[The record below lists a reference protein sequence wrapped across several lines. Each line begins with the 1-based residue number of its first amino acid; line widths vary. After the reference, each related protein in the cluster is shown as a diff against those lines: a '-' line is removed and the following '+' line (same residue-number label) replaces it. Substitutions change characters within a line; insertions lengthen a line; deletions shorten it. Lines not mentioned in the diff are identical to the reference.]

1 MGIQKR
7 HIEYILW
14 TLFLS
19 ALGWGIFNQL
29 SMRQLSSTYLQEAAK
44 RFERHLSIAELQLN
58 RKVESF
64 QNKAVSHNNF
74 KELLDFWSFESSNA
88 YIFISLNDSL
98 LFWNSN
104 RIGLDDLQN
113 IQSNKGLARLSN
125 GLFYARKLDLKDGLN
140 VLFLLPLRDRYSF
153 ENRYLNNDFVLNFDG
168 IAGIRMLDADR
179 KGQQVRAPD
188 GEVLFTISLTSS
200 QRSLLLSSHEYDS
213 GIAFLLALAFAVLL
227 FFIKIEED
235 QLRHKPFRAL
245 FEFAAVLVLIRV
257 LFFNY
262 RDKIGL
268 QVIPLFDP
276 QLFASHWLLPSLGD
290 LSLHLA
296 VISLVIIFIYRY
308 NNIYRPLFN
317 EWALKL
323 KQLPLQFFSLLIVV
337 LFFLVSLLI
346 SRDLVFS
353 SDIPLG
359 LNRFF
364 DFNLYTYIALALYIV
379 IISINLSSFKF
390 LTVYVIR
397 HMRPLQLFFLYLL
410 VMVTIAFMF
419 SFTGEKVWLRNYIG
433 LWGVLLL
440 ILFFL
445 QQGLRKSKQLI
456 PFLLVCWSLYVGFQL
471 SEALLR
477 KETEQ
482 ARSLA
487 RKIYAPEDRIAV
499 FMLLDLIPKIQQDEL
514 VKRYVD
520 QRFQFDGNFRNR
532 LVYQYFQGYLD
543 RYSLYDLQLQT
554 GQEQLIGDVNAALDE
569 QMQFN
574 RFGLIKQFRVNAR
587 LGYSIRIPFVY
598 ENQRLDTLVVRLLQK
613 SIKPESPFPALL
625 LEGDGGELPKLGNK
639 SFAFYE
645 NNLLIQQGGKFPY
658 TRIDNRW
665 QQFEGEFNHIQSDDY
680 WHIVYRPGD
689 LNTVV
694 VSFTAGGWFEVLSIA
709 AALYLLAIVCLA
721 VFKRGYRLLVEGNRI
736 RLSYRNRIEIAL
748 LGSVVLIMMV
758 IGYITITYTVLKNKS
773 TKVELITNRLQ
784 DLSTAVETVL
794 GPIDD
799 NRKIQLNQI
808 ASTFAI
814 DFNLYGKEGKLLYSS
829 QSKLFER
836 QLLGE
841 LMNPFAYQALATA
854 MRTVHIQDEKIG
866 EFGFIAAYMPL
877 RDSKNELAAFL
888 NMPAFSTEQE
898 LRNDLNDYL
907 GSLISIYLILL
918 LLATLLTLWLSER
931 ISAPIKLLT
940 QVIERTKEGE
950 QTRMTD
956 WKRQDEIGAMISAY
970 NAMLQ
975 KLEDN
980 ARLLARSEREMAWR
994 EMARQIS
1001 HEIRNPLTPMKLKL
1015 QRLLRDWREN
1025 PERFTQNYVKDT
1037 AVVLE
1042 QIDVLASVASEFSSF
1057 ANVKVAEK
1065 VVFDLR
1071 KELKQVVELYSL
1083 QAVIHFNDEIP
1094 TSDCLVFGDAQQ
1106 IQRVFQNLVKNGIQA
1121 VNEDKKPEIVIRLY
1135 YDQAKLAVDV
1145 KDNGEGIDI
1154 EDQQKIFQP
1163 NFTTKSS
1170 GMGLGL
1176 AIVKKIL
1183 EQNDA
1188 EIGFETAYK
1197 QGTRFFVRFNPYN
1210 PSA

>member
-7 HIEYILW
+7 HIEYLLW

-29 SMRQLSSTYLQEAAK
+29 SMRQLSSAYLRDAAL
-44 RFERHLSIAELQLN
+44 RFERHLSIAELQIN
-58 RKVESF
+58 RQLESF
-64 QNKAVSHNNF
+64 NQKAADKTDF
-74 KELLDFWSFESSNA
+74 TQLLDFWSYESCNA
-88 YIFISLNDSL
+88 YVFIRAGDSL
-98 LFWNSN
+98 LFWNNN
-104 RIGLDDLQN
+104 RIGLDDIRN
-113 IQSNKGLARLSN
+113 IHKDKGLARLSN
-125 GLFYARKLDLKDGLN
+125 GIFYARNVDLENRLSC
-140 VLFLLPLRDRYSF
+140 LFLMPLRDRYSY
-153 ENRYLNNDFVLNFDG
+153 ENRYLNNEFALKFDG
-168 IAGIRMLDADR
+168 IEGIRMLDADR
-179 KGQQVRAPD
+179 KGQQVHAPD
-188 GEVLFTISLTSS
+188 GEVLFTISLTSR
-200 QRSLLLSSHEYDS
+200 QRSLLLNSHEYDS
-213 GIAFLLALAFAVLL
+213 GIAFLLALAFAVFL
-227 FFIKIEED
+227 FFIKIDEE
-235 QLRHKPFRAL
+235 QLRNKPFRAL
-245 FEFAAVLVLIRV
+245 IEFSGVLVLIRV

-296 VISLVIIFIYRY
+296 VISLVIVFVYRY
-308 NNIYRPLFN
+308 SNIYKPLFK
-317 EWALKL
+317 ELSLKYS
-323 KQLPLQFFSLLIVV
+323 QIPLQFISLLIVV

-379 IISINLSSFKF
+379 IIGINLSSFRF
-390 LTVYVIR
+390 LTAYVLR
-397 HMRPLQLFFLYLL
+397 NMRPTRLVILYLL
-410 VMVTIAFMF
+410 VMATIAFMF
-419 SFTGEKVWLRNYIG
+419 SFTGEKVWLRNYAW
-433 LWGVLLL
+433 LWVVLMFILL
-440 ILFFL
+440 VL
-445 QQGLRKSKQLI
+445 QQGLRTSKQLTR
-456 PFLLVCWSLYVGFQL
+456 FLLVSWCLYVGFQL

-499 FMLLDLIPKIQQDEL
+499 FMLLDLIPKIQQDDL
-514 VKRYVD
+514 VKRYVE

-554 GQEQLIGDVNAALDE
+554 GQEALIGDVNAALDE

-613 SIKPESPFPALL
+613 TIKPESPFPALL

-658 TRIDNRW
+658 TRIDDRW
-665 QQFEGEFNHIQSDDY
+665 QQFEGEFNHIQSDEF

-694 VSFTAGGWFEVLSIA
+694 VSFTAGGWFEILAIA
-709 AALYLLAIVCLA
+709 AALYLLAIVSLA
-721 VFKRGYRLLVEGNRI
+721 LCVRAYRLLVNGVRL

-748 LGSVVLIMMV
+748 LGSVVLIMMA

-773 TKVELITNRLQ
+773 TKIELIANRLQ
-784 DLSTAVETVL
+784 DLSTAVEGVL
-794 GPIDD
+794 GPFDD
-799 NRKIQLNQI
+799 NRRIQLNQI

-814 DFNLYGKEGKLLYSS
+814 DFNLYGKDGKLLYSS

-841 LMNPFAYQALATA
+841 LMNPYAYQALATA

-877 RDSKNELAAFL
+877 RDNKNELAAFL

-918 LLATLLTLWLSER
+918 LLATVLTLWLSER

-1025 PERFTQNYVKDT
+1025 PERFQQNYIKDT

-1071 KELKQVVELYSL
+1071 NELKQVAELYSL
-1083 QAVIHFNDEIP
+1083 QATIHFVDEV
-1094 TSDCLVFGDAQQ
+1094 SASECLIFGDAQQ

-1121 VNEDKKPEIVIRLY
+1121 VNEDKKPEISIRLY
-1135 YDQAKLAVDV
+1135 LDQSKFAVDV
-1145 KDNGEGIDI
+1145 KDNGDGIAM

-1188 EIGFETAYK
+1188 EIGFETTYR
-1197 QGTRFFVRFNPYN
+1197 QGTRFFVRFNPYK